1 MLAAETFLLFTD
13 SCAVSVYV
21 AILQRR
27 IAVNVPKEV
36 TEAAVSAGLPSSSV
50 DAVLGAIGSGSAI
63 DDVPGMNPTIAA
75 AVGDA
80 VKTAY
85 SASYGT
91 VYLASIAFGCIAV
104 LASIFTK
111 DIDQY
116 LTNYVSRR
124 INGTV
129 GTEVPMPSKEKQE
142 AALEEA

>member
-1 MLAAETFLLFTD
+1 M
-13 SCAVSVYV
+13 
-21 AILQRR
+21 
-27 IAVNVPKEV
+27 
-36 TEAAVSAGLPSSSV
+36 